1 MISPLNQ
8 TSGFFP
14 RNKVVFVRIAL
25 QLVVF
30 VVFVV
35 AGLSLLIHLTVP
47 ASFHCCFVSFY
58 RNT

>member
-35 AGLSLLIHLTVP
+35 AGVSLLIHLIVRHRAT
-47 ASFHCCFVSFY
+47 
-58 RNT
+58 TIL